1 MGRYSHLKNNIL
13 PPNNFTKCIVGLDRD
28 GVINVD
34 RGEYTWR
41 KQDFE
46 IIPKSLDAIALIRNK
61 GHKVVIITNQGG
73 ISKGLYTEDDVNL
86 LHQHLL
92 DLLGKAGC
100 PSIDG
105 IYFSATSFK
114 NDPWAKPNT
123 GMFKKASEDVKSIKW
138 PNGFYVGDK
147 ITDLKAAHKIGAT
160 PVLVR
165 TGHGRETEELM
176 QSRYTYKSIHKKT
189 KVYNTLWEFAQAL

>member
-1 MGRYSHLKNNIL
+1 MGRFSHLKNVIPSLDSFN
-13 PPNNFTKCIVGLDRD
+13 KSVVGLDRD

-34 RGEYTWR
+34 RGEYTWK

-46 IIPKSLDAIALIRNK
+46 IIPKSLEAVALIRNK
-61 GHKVVIITNQGG
+61 GHKIVIITNQGG
-73 ISKGLYTEDDVNL
+73 IGKGLYSEDDVNN

-105 IYFSATSFK
+105 IYFSSTSLK

-123 GMFKKASEDVKSIKW
+123 GMFKKAAQDNTSIKW
-138 PNGFYVGDK
+138 NSGYYVGDK
-147 ITDLKAAHKIGAT
+147 ISDLKAAHKIGAK

-165 TGHGRETEELM
+165 TGHGSETEELLN
-176 QSRYTYKSIHKKT
+176 SRFTYKSIQKQT
-189 KVYNTLWEFAQAL
+189 QVYNNLWQFAQAL